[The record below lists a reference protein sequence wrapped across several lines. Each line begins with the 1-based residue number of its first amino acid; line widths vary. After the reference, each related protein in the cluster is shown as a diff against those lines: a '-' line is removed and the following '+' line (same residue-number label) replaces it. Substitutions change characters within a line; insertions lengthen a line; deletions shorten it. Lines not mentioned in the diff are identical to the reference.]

1 MGGTGLGL
9 QFGGREM
16 EGLELEEG
24 EACSYNNN
32 NDDCRSITDTEN
44 DLSSLSYIDEKIQN
58 VLGHLQKDFEGGVS
72 AENLG
77 AKFGGYGSF
86 LPTYTRSPGWP
97 PQKGPPKVQSCR
109 SPQKM
114 TLEDGCPNTVCSARG
129 SQSLRPGS
137 PPTKFGA
144 LPKTSNVNDSIKQEV
159 SIISDHVDDLDSRCE
174 VENKK
179 EVSSPDQK
187 TLKVRIK
194 MGSGNLLMQ
203 KNAAIYCGLGLD
215 VSPSSSLDQSPSE
228 SEGMYRESQEPLSES
243 PTSILR
249 LMTSF
254 PVPEEALLSP
264 LPNHLLNFIIK
275 EKTLKENRS
284 NSGKRDG
291 ILLRDKKAKSVEKKD
306 FPAERKSGK
315 QIRNGNDIMLK
326 KEVDTDILACEELIS
341 KTLKLPLLAN
351 SYSAA
356 DKVKNKG
363 IARNKGLHDVAM
375 EESVE
380 PLLSQE
386 IGLENPRA
394 GSAQKVLEQ
403 QEISS
408 PDGVSGYARQDGY
421 NKAEKP
427 HGPIKAD
434 SNTLK
439 CSKAMGS
446 ELVDPPK
453 TKISERATSDEQD
466 KMKLP
471 SSEECMSSGGKRKSK
486 DSRRHNSLAAEV
498 PKESLRVD
506 SSSMLK
512 SKQSAHVDRYPNKG
526 EPGSQKLERPFRKA
540 EDRYRDYFG
549 DVGESEQEENQTSS
563 MEICSNDRLKEA
575 DHIEKCTSSINSAPS
590 DRLSGKK
597 IDDLLATESYPR
609 ATLDGSS
616 NSTNV
621 NVARTSHAPAAP
633 VLIKENWVCCDKCQ
647 KWRLLPIN
655 INPSDLP
662 EKWLCSMLNWLP
674 GMNHCSID
682 EDATTK
688 AVFALYQVP
697 AIETR
702 SNPGNIMS
710 RLPSAEALK
719 PDQNQQSFGPR
730 AMPPA
735 GRKKHGLKE
744 ISNAMDKDGPS
755 PMKNNLQSSVR
766 SRNLSD
772 RTQSTVVGEPGL
784 HHLSKQDL
792 PVEKKKYK
800 QKDKHKLLEHSY
812 DGGDV
817 KTSKMKGKRT
827 TDQDSV
833 RSSKKIKGE
842 SLHFADDDCMSEH
855 GGKTGPSTGR
865 GLPTTSVGKDQP
877 KHSERSSYKY
887 SKSDKDR
894 KQISGKRSK
903 EKIRVSLIDGSLDLA
918 NCDGGEASRKRKVDE
933 CIDDQLN
940 AGLPQRFGNHF
951 QGSRLYAKEDISKS
965 DSKREKKVRV
975 SKSGG
980 KDSSASKSSGKL
992 EKRSRQTKN
1001 HPTGQDLGSSLSQRS
1016 LDGMDSLKRDFGPVQ
1031 PSLPATSSSSKVSGS
1046 RKSKPGTHESKPGL
1060 NETKGSPVESV
1071 SSSPMRISNPDKL
1084 PSTRRNLAGR
1094 DESLDAVF
1102 SVAGSPR
1109 RSSDGEDNGRSDR
1122 AGTVW
1127 REKSS
1132 SAAQHGPLESSIH
1145 YIQDKDNC
1153 RLGGRKAKA
1162 PIESS
1167 PEIRKGQFMND
1178 SVDYLGQDA
1187 QYAGK
1192 LTIMDEHH
1200 YEKHQIDNCGN
1211 ANISR
1216 SRKSGKG
1223 SSRSKDRTRNFKS
1236 DSIDTRQNYVPSYE
1250 VKSSV
1255 GRNKFQERP
1264 GVKSDG
1270 SENGYFDGKESLG
1283 KLSGESSKRESQ
1295 PNFGQSYAKLDAT
1308 GGQDVIST
1316 VKQNLVQGGNSGKYT
1331 KMFHSDKS
1339 DHAEIASGR
1348 GNPLPLLPSG
1358 GTKNEMLTRC
1368 PLPVSGSQTGNGADE
1383 SQDDDALKVQKQ
1395 IKKADQRNGAQ
1406 HNSSKHTSGGCRI
1419 RDVDAPSP
1427 MRKDFSSQAATNSLK
1442 EAKDLKHL
1450 ADRIKNSG
1458 SNVESTALYFQAA
1471 LKFLHSAS
1479 LLESFNSDA
1488 AKHGEMIQS
1497 MQIYSSTAKLCK
1509 LNIRF
1514 CAHGYERLKD
1524 MAAASLAYKCMEVA
1538 YMRVIYSSHA
1548 SANRDRHEL
1557 QTALQMVPPG
1567 ESPSSSASDVD
1578 NLNHPDK
1585 VAFPKGVSSPQVA
1598 GNHVISARNRPNFVR
1613 LLNFAQDINNAMEAS
1628 RKSRTTF
1635 AAANSSSRGT
1645 EGGEAISSVKK
1656 ALDFNFLDVEG
1667 VLHLVVEKKKEERI
1681 ASSSC
1686 CATRACSS
1694 GKGTAIFLVKALWS
1708 QIIAVGS
1715 LRICAVVEIQ
1725 TRLQIFFIF
1734 FFSFQSKYFMYQCTM
1749 NVSLYGS
1756 RFGLLQMLLF
1766 VGEII
1771 YCLQAGHHVS
1781 ERMLWMDCDGSS
1793 SPLHYCFT
1801 PNVCIIS
1808 PTLVQHQML
1817 FDVSYSGEAMYSV
1830 QEIAIADCKMDNGQ
1844 GNPASQQK

>member
-32 NDDCRSITDTEN
+32 NDDCRAITDTEN
-44 DLSSLSYIDEKIQN
+44 DLSSLSYIDDKIQN

-114 TLEDGCPNTVCSARG
+114 TLEDGCPNSVCSARG
-129 SQSLRPGS
+129 SESLMPGS
-137 PPTKFGA
+137 HPTNFGA

-228 SEGMYRESQEPLSES
+228 SEGMYRESQGPLSES

-264 LPNHLLNFIIK
+264 LPNHLLNFTIK
-275 EKTLKENRS
+275 EKILKENRS

-306 FPAERKSGK
+306 FPAERKSGR

-326 KEVDTDILACEELIS
+326 KDVDTDILACEELIS

-403 QEISS
+403 QEISA

-439 CSKAMGS
+439 CSKAMDS

-453 TKISERATSDEQD
+453 TKISERAISDEQD
-466 KMKLP
+466 KMKFP

-486 DSRRHNSLAAEV
+486 DSWRHNSLAAEV

-526 EPGSQKLERPFRKA
+526 EPGSKKLERPFRKA

-621 NVARTSHAPAAP
+621 NVARTSHATAVP

-697 AIETR
+697 AIENQN
-702 SNPGNIMS
+702 NPGNIMS

-719 PDQNQQSFGPR
+719 PDQNQQSFGSR

-744 ISNAMDKDGPS
+744 ISNAMDEDGPS

-772 RTQSTVVGEPGL
+772 RTQYTVVGEPGL

-800 QKDKHKLLEHSY
+800 HKDKHKLLEHSY

-827 TDQDSV
+827 TEQDSV

-842 SLHFADDDCMSEH
+842 SLHFGADDCMSEH
-855 GGKTGPSTGR
+855 GGKTGPSTGS

-951 QGSRLYAKEDISKS
+951 QGSRLYAKKDISKS

-1016 LDGMDSLKRDFGPVQ
+1016 LDGMDSLKRDFEPVQ

-1046 RKSKPGTHESKPGL
+1046 RKSKPGTHESKPGF
-1060 NETKGSPVESV
+1060 NERKGSPVESV

-1084 PSTRRNLAGR
+1084 PSTRRNVAGR
-1094 DESLDAVF
+1094 DESCDAGF
-1102 SVAGSPR
+1102 SV
-1109 RSSDGEDNGRSDR
+1109 DG
-1122 AGTVW
+1122 
-1127 REKSS
+1127 
-1132 SAAQHGPLESSIH
+1132 
-1145 YIQDKDNC
+1145 
-1153 RLGGRKAKA
+1153 
-1162 PIESS
+1162 
-1167 PEIRKGQFMND
+1167 
-1178 SVDYLGQDA
+1178 
-1187 QYAGK
+1187 
-1192 LTIMDEHH
+1192 
-1200 YEKHQIDNCGN
+1200 HQIDNCGN

-1223 SSRSKDRTRNFKS
+1223 SSGSKDRTRNFKS
-1236 DSIDTRQNYVPSYE
+1236 DSIDTQQNYVPPYE
-1250 VKSSV
+1250 VKSRV

-1264 GVKSDG
+1264 GVKSDK

-1316 VKQNLVQGGNSGKYT
+1316 VKQNLVQGGNSEKYT

-1348 GNPLPLLPSG
+1348 GNSLPLLPSG

-1395 IKKADQRNGAQ
+1395 IKKADQWNGAQ
-1406 HNSSKHTSGGCRI
+1406 HNGSKHTSGGCRI

-1427 MRKDFSSQAATNSLK
+1427 MRKDFSSQAATNALK

-1479 LLESFNSDA
+1479 LLESFNGDA

-1497 MQIYSSTAKLCK
+1497 MQIYSSTAKLCE
-1509 LNIRF
+1509 F

-1578 NLNHPDK
+1578 NLNHPDR

-1667 VLHLVVEKKKEERI
+1667 VLHLVRVAME
-1681 ASSSC
+1681 
-1686 CATRACSS
+1686 
-1694 GKGTAIFLVKALWS
+1694 AIS
-1708 QIIAVGS
+1708 
-1715 LRICAVVEIQ
+1715 
-1725 TRLQIFFIF
+1725 
-1734 FFSFQSKYFMYQCTM
+1734 
-1749 NVSLYGS
+1749 
-1756 RFGLLQMLLF
+1756 
-1766 VGEII
+1766 
-1771 YCLQAGHHVS
+1771 H
-1781 ERMLWMDCDGSS
+1781 
-1793 SPLHYCFT
+1793 
-1801 PNVCIIS
+1801 
-1808 PTLVQHQML
+1808 
-1817 FDVSYSGEAMYSV
+1817 
-1830 QEIAIADCKMDNGQ
+1830 
-1844 GNPASQQK
+1844 

>member
-16 EGLELEEG
+16 EEVELEEG

-32 NDDCRSITDTEN
+32 NDDCHAITDTEN

-86 LPTYTRSPGWP
+86 LPTYTHSPGWP
-97 PQKGPPKVQSCR
+97 QGPPKVQSCR

-114 TLEDGCPNTVCSARG
+114 TLEDGCPNSVCSARG

-137 PPTKFGA
+137 PTKFGA

-159 SIISDHVDDLDSRCE
+159 SIISDHVDDLYSRCE
-174 VENKK
+174 VENNK
-179 EVSSPDQK
+179 EASSPDQK

-243 PTSILR
+243 PTSIHR

-275 EKTLKENRS
+275 EKILKENRS

-291 ILLRDKKAKSVEKKD
+291 ILLRDKKAKLVEKKD
-306 FPAERKSGK
+306 SPVERKSDR
-315 QIRNGNDIMLK
+315 QIRNVNDIMLK

-356 DKVKNKG
+356 DKVKNKV

-394 GSAQKVLEQ
+394 GSAQKALEE
-403 QEISS
+403 QEISAL
-408 PDGVSGYARQDGY
+408 DGVSGYARQV
-421 NKAEKP
+421 EKP
-427 HGPIKAD
+427 HGPVKAN

-439 CSKAMGS
+439 CSKAIDS

-453 TKISERATSDEQD
+453 PKIIQRATSDEQD

-486 DSRRHNSLAAEV
+486 DSQRHKSLGAEV
-498 PKESLRVD
+498 PKESLRFD

-512 SKQSAHVDRYPNKG
+512 SKQSAHVNRYPNKG
-526 EPGSQKLERPFRKA
+526 EPRSKKLERPFRKA

-563 MEICSNDRLKEA
+563 MEVCSNDRLKEA

-590 DRLSGKK
+590 DRHSGKK

-621 NVARTSHAPAAP
+621 NVARTLHATAAP

-697 AIETR
+697 AIENQ

-719 PDQNQQSFGPR
+719 PDENQQSFGSR

-744 ISNAMDKDGPS
+744 ISNAVDKDGPS

-772 RTQSTVVGEPGL
+772 RAQSPVVGEPGL

-842 SLHFADDDCMSEH
+842 SLHFADEDCMSEH
-855 GGKTGPSTGR
+855 GGKTGPSTGND
-865 GLPTTSVGKDQP
+865 LPTTSVGKDQP
-877 KHSERSSYKY
+877 KHSERSLYKY

-903 EKIRVSLIDGSLDLA
+903 EKIRVSLIDGSLDLE

-940 AGLPQRFGNHF
+940 AGLPQSIGNHF

-965 DSKREKKVRV
+965 DSKREKKARV

-980 KDSSASKSSGKL
+980 KDSSANKSSGKL
-992 EKRSRQTKN
+992 EKISRQTKN

-1016 LDGMDSLKRDFGPVQ
+1016 LDGMDSLKRDFGPAQ

-1046 RKSKPGTHESKPGL
+1046 RKSKPDTHESKHGF

-1084 PSTRRNLAGR
+1084 PSTRRNVAGR
-1094 DESLDAVF
+1094 DESRDAGF

-1122 AGTVW
+1122 TGTVW
-1127 REKSS
+1127 REISS
-1132 SAAQHGPLESSIH
+1132 SAAQHGPFESSIH
-1145 YIQDKDNC
+1145 DIQDKDNC

-1167 PEIRKGQFMND
+1167 PEIRKGQFMNG

-1192 LTIMDEHH
+1192 STIMDEHH
-1200 YEKHQIDNCGN
+1200 YKKHQIDNCGN
-1211 ANISR
+1211 ANISHP
-1216 SRKSGKG
+1216 RKSGKG

-1236 DSIDTRQNYVPSYE
+1236 DSIDTQQNYVPSYE
-1250 VKSSV
+1250 VKSRV

-1264 GVKSDG
+1264 GVKYDE

-1283 KLSGESSKRESQ
+1283 KLSDESSKRESQ
-1295 PNFGQSYAKLDAT
+1295 PNFGQSYAKQDAT

-1316 VKQNLVQGGNSGKYT
+1316 VKQSLVQGGNSEKYT

-1348 GNPLPLLPSG
+1348 GNSLPLLPSG
-1358 GTKNEMLTRC
+1358 GTKNEMLTHC

-1395 IKKADQRNGAQ
+1395 IKKADQRNGDQ
-1406 HNSSKHTSGGCRI
+1406 HNSSKHTSGGFRI

-1427 MRKDFSSQAATNSLK
+1427 MRKDFSSQAATNALK

-1479 LLESFNSDA
+1479 LLESFNSDT

-1497 MQIYSSTAKLCK
+1497 MQIYSSTAKLCE
-1509 LNIRF
+1509 F

-1548 SANRDRHEL
+1548 NANRDRHEL

-1567 ESPSSSASDVD
+1567 ESPSSSASDID

-1667 VLHLVVEKKKEERI
+1667 VLHL
-1681 ASSSC
+1681 
-1686 CATRACSS
+1686 
-1694 GKGTAIFLVKALWS
+1694 
-1708 QIIAVGS
+1708 IIAVGS
-1715 LRICAVVEIQ
+1715 LRSAAA
-1725 TRLQIFFIF
+1725 IFFIF

-1756 RFGLLQMLLF
+1756 RFGLSQMLLF

-1781 ERMLWMDCDGSS
+1781 DRLLWMAMTH
-1793 SPLHYCFT
+1793 LVF
-1801 PNVCIIS
+1801 
-1808 PTLVQHQML
+1808 PTSLL
-1817 FDVSYSGEAMYSV
+1817 FH
-1830 QEIAIADCKMDNGQ
+1830 
-1844 GNPASQQK
+1844 P